1 MSADR
6 LITIQK
12 SFQCSSHPSQEPLKQ
27 SKCHASGRRRSHQ
40 GAIREAWGAAAIENG
55 MPWKFTTR
63 LRPLPRLRGKGLPGR
78 LTWQDLIVVDPLPSL
93 GNIDPR
99 WQPSVLGRMWR
110 EGDRKILFCGHS
122 PACAIL
128 LQIIAWYRIG
138 GVSELGT
145 TIERKGILTSNT
157 NMIANAVPKLS
168 AHDRQQQ
175 LLCSCLLCY
184 TVEFPRPL
192 WLGFHGL

>member
-55 MPWKFTTR
+55 MPWKFTTH
-63 LRPLPRLRGKGLPGR
+63 LRRYPDSGAR

-93 GNIDPR
+93 GNIDPW
-99 WQPSVLGRMWR
+99 WQSPVLGRMWR
-110 EGDRKILFCGHS
+110 EGDTKILFCGHS

-145 TIERKGILTSNT
+145 TIERKGILASNT

-168 AHDRQQQ
+168 AHDRRQQ
-175 LLCSCLLCY
+175 LLCSCVLCY

>member
-63 LRPLPRLRGKGLPGR
+63 LRRYPDSGARLI
-78 LTWQDLIVVDPLPSL
+78 WQDLIVVDPLPSL
-93 GNIDPR
+93 GNIDPW
-99 WQPSVLGRMWR
+99 WQSSVLGRMWR
-110 EGDRKILFCGHS
+110 EGDTKILFCGHS

-145 TIERKGILTSNT
+145 KTERKGILASNT

-168 AHDRQQQ
+168 VHDRQQ
-175 LLCSCLLCY
+175 LLCSCLLWY
-184 TVEFPRPL
+184 TVEFPGPL

>member
-63 LRPLPRLRGKGLPGR
+63 LRRYPDSGAR

-99 WQPSVLGRMWR
+99 WQSPVLGRMWR
-110 EGDRKILFCGHS
+110 EGDTKILFYGHS

-145 TIERKGILTSNT
+145 TIERKVILASNT

-168 AHDRQQQ
+168 AHDRQQ

-184 TVEFPRPL
+184 TVEFPGPL